1 MLGIY
6 MCAKSEMV
14 GAATG
19 AMPTPLGMLP
29 PLIKHC
35 FMLNILQ
42 MCRKELKESKSVSEL
57 QHFDDYVNL
66 CIYVVI

>member
-1 MLGIY
+1 

-14 GAATG
+14 GAARG

-57 QHFDDYVNL
+57 QHFDD
-66 CIYVVI
+66 